1 MFGTP
6 NNKKKSAENQGV
18 LKTSPRGNMDEF
30 EAVTSIVTSN
40 SGLFSRVL
48 DKIRMQRRELQ
59 SSEKSAPKNA
69 DQAKK

>member
-1 MFGTP
+1 MFGTS

-18 LKTSPRGNMDEF
+18 LKTSPRGNVDEF

-40 SGLFSRVL
+40 SGLLSRVL

-59 SSEKSAPKNA
+59 SSEKSASKNA